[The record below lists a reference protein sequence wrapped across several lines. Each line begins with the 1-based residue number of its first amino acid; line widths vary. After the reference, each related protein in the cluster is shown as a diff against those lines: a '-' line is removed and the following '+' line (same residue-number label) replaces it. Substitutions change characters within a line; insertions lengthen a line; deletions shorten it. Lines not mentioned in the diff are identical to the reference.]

1 MMGQETYLCIRGRE
15 DTMREVSPKP
25 HTWYP
30 LASHLWLL
38 VYEGRDKTGAGA
50 YY

>member
-1 MMGQETYLCIRGRE
+1 
-15 DTMREVSPKP
+15 MREVSPRS

-30 LASHLWLL
+30 LASHLGLL